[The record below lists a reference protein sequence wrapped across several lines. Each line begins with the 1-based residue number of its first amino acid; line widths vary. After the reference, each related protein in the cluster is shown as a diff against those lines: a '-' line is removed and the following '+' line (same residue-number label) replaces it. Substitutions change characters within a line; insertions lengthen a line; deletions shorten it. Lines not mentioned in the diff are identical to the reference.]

1 MAQYQIGNNVYE
13 IPDGTPQATVTD
25 IINQITLGMANQ
37 GNNQQQ
43 DTNQQQGTDNAFE
56 FSVDQAQK
64 LGGKGIEAIGRLTG
78 FKGVEDYGTGVVKQQ
93 EKDITA
99 GGYKPKYNKSFSDTF
114 DEKGVGAAFEWI
126 GEKVAE
132 NSVTTGASLV
142 GAGATAVAA
151 LLSTPVAAVLGVGTL
166 VGSAILGTGEV
177 AGEIEDKT
185 GSYDPKVAVGVGAII
200 GFLDKFGAS
209 KVIPKDQLA
218 KMTVKQMATKL
229 HKSGYKQASK
239 ELIKRTLKKG
249 GYEGITEAG
258 QESLSMGASAASG
271 GDYTAKEVKDRLI
284 DSAVIGTSMG
294 GGVSVGTDAV
304 TSGVNT
310 ARKVKD
316 GVTSIFDKKTNEAS
330 DPEGATELANRLNTI
345 ATANDY
351 NLQDLDKMSTKGAR
365 ETVDKAHVQVTEE
378 LKQLGKDLKERLQIS
393 TTDELSVVIDKVL
406 AQAGQREARNKTKN
420 TVGQQEFEA
429 IERLTGDTL
438 EGQKMLSL
446 MRQMNELTELHNG
459 GYQQG
464 LSKITDNF
472 SPIGGGIGYDK
483 GAINTEK
490 VLRPIASGGAAITTG
505 GASLLGQLGIV
516 AGGRAIDKLRGVN
529 KSVVDQYIE
538 DNKDGDGIDLGN
550 NQSLRQNAIDK
561 ANQAEQEAILAERQ
575 AAQEKQDLEN
585 LRMQLDQENAPPTPN
600 SPQFTMEDGTGL
612 TKEQVEDVFS
622 LIEQNPNI
630 NPTLKKSIDDYRN
643 SVRIGGKVSNL
654 SDLMRA
660 VNSAIDSNGI
670 ERTNPQN
677 QSLMQPM
684 QQGGGTPSYQNNPN
698 YQRGIDDNKA
708 FADEL
713 IEAVNNDTTLS
724 VVDKPILTQALLNLK
739 KNLGSNPIE
748 TGTKII
754 EDLGARLK
762 NPEAIQQYVVP
773 YLQRVT
779 QQQPNQQQQQP
790 VQPEEESQI
799 DEMVEPE
806 FDEGDP
812 ILGAELD
819 PFGLGDMIG
828 ITSDGI
834 RPTDLELQQMKD
846 GTFKPE
852 KKQSLVEAY
861 GGIQK
866 LWEQATGRTTPFEN
880 TPENVEIIATAMA
893 HEGIKNI
900 GLDGNAIGW
909 YDRKLKAAK
918 AIISSIEPRYQGNE
932 AAFDYVLA
940 VTSNGI
946 AVADNFNYAMEVFRE
961 FLDTGKMPEN
971 FNKGGERTQA
981 MQNAFKF
988 FNAWN
993 NQYGGRGNMP
1003 LEVWLDLNFT
1013 RRELQQELNDFNKA
1027 NNTEFTLSAQEGLDE
1042 VVKGSYILGAKI
1054 GQGFYQNLRG
1064 NYDPLTMDI
1073 WWMRMWNRMVGRPF
1087 KEPTTE
1093 ANLKKARNKV
1103 ERRMKDPKASALEKQ
1118 IIKKSLKDLGLKRS
1132 GLYKDTKRF
1141 DAFITQLHKNW
1152 NSYYKNYQKTNN
1164 KKNPPKPAFFK
1175 TVGTHVKNINEGLM
1189 ATPFDAKERS
1199 YMRSVT
1205 ARAIELMRE
1214 KGYNIKTADYQA
1226 LMWFPEKQLARK
1238 LGIQQGRGEDND
1250 YLDAAILL
1258 AQAEGLTNDQ
1268 IKETL
1273 PTTERGEFDV
1283 GSGTI
1288 GQNAGLRSENDG
1300 LGREE
1305 ISREESFEDD
1315 GGGILSEGRS
1325 LRTPNTTNSE
1335 ELKNPSRIFPTNT
1348 EINSYLPTI
1357 KKVLEVGKKGSPQ
1370 ETGLSRE
1377 EILSVA
1383 NALGYAMV
1391 FVKNKAEMA
1400 KRYGKETTGL
1410 TGGFHS
1416 TRRNQNNDRIQIVSM
1431 QQGYKNPNNPDQ
1443 KVSELDELW
1452 ILSHEVAHGLSQSTN
1467 QRGMDDGLGNYRKNY
1482 QGINYG
1488 KDREA
1493 YLGTLEQDL
1502 GEVIKALTDSQYV
1515 GTDEGVS
1522 GKIIKEIMSIQSNT
1536 PLMSLR
1542 ENALGNTKGTKI
1554 PRSAFNRMEQKY
1566 ILTIKRQKDDINET
1580 QRMID
1585 EEQAPIQRKL
1595 QGEKRQLSNLVKSY
1609 NNFKIKRSAYTESIP
1624 ELIADAVG
1632 AYLMS
1637 PQQFKSVAPNTAKF
1651 IRDNLN
1657 NKPSSKFVKFYASPL
1672 GTILA
1677 IIMSA
1682 FAMDDRE
1689 EEQQPQMS
1697 AGALDLGQGALSA

>member
-748 TGTKII
+748 TGTRII

-762 NPEAIQQYVVP
+762 NPEAIQQFVVP

-779 QQQPNQQQQQP
+779 QQQPNQQQP
-790 VQPEEESQI
+790 IQPEENVQI
-799 DEMVEPE
+799 DEQITQSNFNES
-806 FDEGDP
+806 DP
-812 ILGAELD
+812 ILGSELD
-819 PFGLGDMIG
+819 PFGLGDMLG

-1300 LGREE
+1300 LSSEE
-1305 ISREESFEDD
+1305 LSREEPILNLQSNSNQL
-1315 GGGILSEGRS
+1315 GGNQRS
-1325 LRTPNTTNSE
+1325 RGANINRTLE
-1335 ELKNPSRIFPTNT
+1335 PTPT
-1348 EINSYLPTI
+1348 EVSSKLPVI
-1357 KKVLEVGKKGSPQ
+1357 KKAFEVGKKGSPH
-1370 ETGLSRE
+1370 ENGLNVTE
-1377 EILSVA
+1377 
-1383 NALGYAMV
+1383 ALQIAKAMGYLIY
-1391 FVKNKAEMA
+1391 MA
-1400 KRYGKETTGL
+1400 PTQKSMEPLYGQTISPESDL
-1410 TGGFHS
+1410 GGFHAIS
-1416 TRRNQNNDRIQIVSM
+1416 LNNSSPITPSEKLLKELGLDDKITPLRIVIKQAQSPQDEIRAIFTAFHEISHGLAMGDGSANQPITEM
-1431 QQGYKNPNNPDQ
+1431 GYGRDTVAKTTYRGS
-1443 KVSELDELW
+1443 VESELAVIFNRIHAKVPDSKYGQDMAKEIVNIRFTPFGKEGAKLSSVLKGDSIIPRDGTMMQEIREDVELT
-1452 ILSHEVAHGLSQSTN
+1452 LL
-1467 QRGMDDGLGNYRKNY
+1467 DD
-1482 QGINYG
+1482 QYG
-1488 KDREA
+1488 KDTDIYKEATKRQMQNKFYRDSYELNISEILADSIAA
-1493 YLGTLEQDL
+1493 YLVDPKKFKE
-1502 GEVIKALTDSQYV
+1502 KAPLTA
-1515 GTDEGVS
+1515 EFL
-1522 GKIIKEIMSIQSNT
+1522 KN
-1536 PLMSLR
+1536 SL
-1542 ENALGNTKGTKI
+1542 N
-1554 PRSAFNRMEQKY
+1554 S
-1566 ILTIKRQKDDINET
+1566 
-1580 QRMID
+1580 
-1585 EEQAPIQRKL
+1585 
-1595 QGEKRQLSNLVKSY
+1595 
-1609 NNFKIKRSAYTESIP
+1609 
-1624 ELIADAVG
+1624 
-1632 AYLMS
+1632 
-1637 PQQFKSVAPNTAKF
+1637 
-1651 IRDNLN
+1651 
-1657 NKPSSKFVKFYASPL
+1657 KPSSKFVKFYANPIA
-1672 GTILA
+1672 TILA
-1677 IIMSA
+1677 VLMTA
-1682 FAMDDRE
+1682 LALDDDRE
-1689 EEQQPQMS
+1689 EEQPQMQP
-1697 AGALDLGQGALSA
+1697 GALDLGQGALSA

>member
-1 MAQYQIGNNVYE
+1 MA
-13 IPDGTPQATVTD
+13 A
-25 IINQITLGMANQ
+25 
-37 GNNQQQ
+37 
-43 DTNQQQGTDNAFE
+43 
-56 FSVDQAQK
+56 
-64 LGGKGIEAIGRLTG
+64 
-78 FKGVEDYGTGVVKQQ
+78 
-93 EKDITA
+93 
-99 GGYKPKYNKSFSDTF
+99 
-114 DEKGVGAAFEWI
+114 
-126 GEKVAE
+126 
-132 NSVTTGASLV
+132 
-142 GAGATAVAA
+142 
-151 LLSTPVAAVLGVGTL
+151 
-166 VGSAILGTGEV
+166 
-177 AGEIEDKT
+177 
-185 GSYDPKVAVGVGAII
+185 
-200 GFLDKFGAS
+200 
-209 KVIPKDQLA
+209 
-218 KMTVKQMATKL
+218 KL

-249 GYEGITEAG
+249 GYEGITEG
-258 QESLSMGASAASG
+258 TQESLSMGASAASG

-294 GGVSVGTDAV
+294 GGVSVGTDVV
-304 TSGVNT
+304 TGGVNT

-393 TTDELSVVIDKVL
+393 PTDELSVVIDKVL

-516 AGGRAIDKLRGVN
+516 AGGRAIDKIRGVN
-529 KSVVDQYIE
+529 KSVVDQYIQ

-575 AAQEKQDLEN
+575 KLQEQQDREALN
-585 LRMQLDQENAPPTPN
+585 AQLDQENAPPTPN
-600 SPQFTMEDGTGL
+600 SPQFVMEDGTGL
-612 TKEQVEDVFS
+612 TKEQVEQVIVF
-622 LIEQNPNI
+622 LEQQPNI
-630 NPTLKKSIDDYRN
+630 NPALQKAIDDYRT
-643 SVRIGGKVSNL
+643 SVRIGGTV
-654 SDLMRA
+654 SDLSPLIRA
-660 VNSAIDSNGI
+660 VNSAVDTNGI

-677 QSLMQPM
+677 QSMMQQN
-684 QQGGGTPSYQNNPN
+684 QQGGGRPSYQNSPN
-698 YQRGIDDNKA
+698 YQRGIDDNRA

-713 IEAVNNDTTLS
+713 IEAVNNDTTLN
-724 VVDKPILTQALLNLK
+724 VVDKPLLTQALLNLK

-748 TGTKII
+748 TGTRII

-773 YLQRVT
+773 YLERVT
-779 QQQPNQQQQQP
+779 QQQPNQQNN
-790 VQPEEESQI
+790 VQI
-799 DEMVEPE
+799 DEQITQSNFNEGNSIHQLGNGQFIPINNDGTITVYHRTNSDIVGGLKSKENTNEIYVSSKKDGQNIGYGDKVIKMNIPQEDLVMDDL
-806 FDEGDP
+806 FDDEAHFRVPIPLANEALKSIPSNFNEGDP
-812 ILGAELD
+812 ILGSELD
-819 PFGLGDMIG
+819 PFGLGDMLG

-834 RPTDLELQQMKD
+834 RPTPEELQQMQD

-866 LWEQATGRTTPFEN
+866 LWEKATGRTTPFEN

-932 AAFDYVLA
+932 AAFDYALA

-961 FLDTGKMPEN
+961 FLDTGRMPEN
-971 FNKGGERTQA
+971 FAKGGERTQA

-993 NQYGGRGNMP
+993 DQYGGRGNMP
-1003 LEVWLDLNFT
+1003 LEVFLDMDFT
-1013 RRELQQELNDFNKA
+1013 RRQLQEELNEFNKA
-1027 NNTEFTLSAQEGLDE
+1027 NNTDFQLSAQEGLDE

-1087 KEPTTE
+1087 KAPTTD
-1093 ANLKKARNKV
+1093 ANLKKARDKV

-1118 IIKKSLKDLGLKRS
+1118 IIKKSLKELGLKRA
-1132 GLYKDTKRF
+1132 GLYKDTDKF
-1141 DAFITQLHKNW
+1141 DALITQLHKNW
-1152 NSYYKNYQKTNN
+1152 NSYYKNFQKTN
-1164 KKNPPKPAFFK
+1164 KKNPPKPPFFK

-1258 AQAEGLTNDQ
+1258 AQSEGLTNDQ

-1273 PTTERGEFDV
+1273 PTAERGEFDV

-1300 LGREE
+1300 LSSEKL
-1305 ISREESFEDD
+1305 SREEP
-1315 GGGILSEGRS
+1315 ILNLQSNFNQLGNNQRS
-1325 LRTPNTTNSE
+1325 RGANSNRTLE
-1335 ELKNPSRIFPTNT
+1335 PTPT
-1348 EINSYLPTI
+1348 EVSSKLPAI
-1357 KKVLEVGKKGSPQ
+1357 KKAFEVGKKGSPH
-1370 ETGLSRE
+1370 ENGLNVTEALQIAKAMGYLIYMAPTQKSMERLYGN
-1377 EILSVA
+1377 EIPPNSD
-1383 NALGYAMV
+1383 
-1391 FVKNKAEMA
+1391 
-1400 KRYGKETTGL
+1400 L
-1410 TGGFHS
+1410 TGFHS
-1416 TRRNQNNDRIQIVSM
+1416 SFMMGETLEPLNIVIKKAQSPQDEIRAIFTAFHEISHGLAM
-1431 QQGYKNPNNPDQ
+1431 GDGSTGQPITEMGYGRLGVSPKTTYRGS
-1443 KVSELDELW
+1443 VESELAV
-1452 ILSHEVAHGLSQSTN
+1452 ILNRIHTKVPDAKLGQDIANEMVNIRFSRFAFEGAKITPTLKGGSIVPRDSSMMQDIRDIVQLK
-1467 QRGMDDGLGNYRKNY
+1467 MIEDDFGKNSPEY
-1482 QGINYG
+1482 NSAIS
-1488 KDREA
+1488 KR
-1493 YLGTLEQDL
+1493 
-1502 GEVIKALTDSQYV
+1502 
-1515 GTDEGVS
+1515 VS
-1522 GKIIKEIMSIQSNT
+1522 NM
-1536 PLMSLR
+1536 R
-1542 ENALGNTKGTKI
+1542 
-1554 PRSAFNRMEQKY
+1554 
-1566 ILTIKRQKDDINET
+1566 
-1580 QRMID
+1580 
-1585 EEQAPIQRKL
+1585 
-1595 QGEKRQLSNLVKSY
+1595 
-1609 NNFKIKRSAYTESIP
+1609 
-1624 ELIADAVG
+1624 
-1632 AYLMS
+1632 
-1637 PQQFKSVAPNTAKF
+1637 
-1651 IRDNLN
+1651 IRDNYQLN
-1657 NKPSSKFVKFYASPL
+1657 ISEILADSIAAYLIDPKKFKEKAPLTAEFLKNSLNDKPSSKFVKFYTNPIA
-1672 GTILA
+1672 TILA
-1677 IIMSA
+1677 VLMTA
-1682 FAMDDRE
+1682 LALDDRE
-1689 EEQQPQMS
+1689 EEQQTQMS
-1697 AGALDLGQGALSA
+1697 EGALQLGQGALSA

>member
-13 IPDGTPQATVTD
+13 IPDGTPQATINN
-25 IINQITLGMANQ
+25 IINDITSKMATQPNSSISN
-37 GNNQQQ
+37 NNQE
-43 DTNQQQGTDNAFE
+43 TDNAFE

-64 LGGKGIEAIGRLTG
+64 LGGKGLEAFGRLTG
-78 FKGVEDYGTGVVKQQ
+78 FKSVEDYGTGVVKQQ
-93 EKDITA
+93 EKDIAA

-114 DEKGVGAAFEWI
+114 DEQGVGAAFEWV

-142 GAGATAVAA
+142 GAGATAIAA
-151 LLSTPVAAVLGVGTL
+151 LFSAPVAAVLGVGTL
-166 VGSAILGTGEV
+166 IGSAVLGTGEV

-294 GGVSVGTDAV
+294 GGVSVGTDVV
-304 TSGVNT
+304 TGGVNT

-393 TTDELSVVIDKVL
+393 PTDELSVVIDKVL

-529 KSVVDQYIE
+529 KSVVDQYIQ

-575 AAQEKQDLEN
+575 AAQEKQNREDLN
-585 LRMQLDQENAPPTPN
+585 AQLDQENASPTPN
-600 SPQFTMEDGTGL
+600 SPQFVMEDGTGL
-612 TKEQVEDVFS
+612 TKDQVEQVIVF
-622 LIEQNPNI
+622 LEQQPNI
-630 NPTLKKSIDDYRN
+630 NPALQKAIDDYRN
-643 SVRIGGKVSNL
+643 SVRIGGTV
-654 SDLMRA
+654 SDLSPLIRA
-660 VNSAIDSNGI
+660 VNSAVDSNGI

-677 QSLMQPM
+677 QSLMQQN

-748 TGTKII
+748 TGTRII

-779 QQQPNQQQQQP
+779 QQQPNPQQQSE
-790 VQPEEESQI
+790 VTDDGI
-799 DEMVEPE
+799 DSMSEPE
-806 FDEGDP
+806 FNEGDP
-812 ILGAELD
+812 ILGSELD

-866 LWEQATGRTTPFEN
+866 LWEQTTGQTTPFEN

-932 AAFDYVLA
+932 AAFDYALA

-946 AVADNFNYAMEVFRE
+946 AVADNFNYAMEVFKE
-961 FLDTGKMPEN
+961 FLDTGRMPEN
-971 FNKGGERTQA
+971 FAKGGERTQA

-1003 LEVWLDLNFT
+1003 LEVWLDLDFT
-1013 RRELQQELNDFNKA
+1013 RRELQEELNQFNKQ
-1027 NNTEFTLSAQEGLDE
+1027 NNTDFQLSAQEGLDE

-1087 KEPTTE
+1087 KAPTTE

-1118 IIKKSLKDLGLKRS
+1118 IIKKSLKDLGLKRA

-1141 DAFITQLHKNW
+1141 DALITQLHKNW
-1152 NSYYKNYQKTNN
+1152 NSYYKNYQKIN
-1164 KKNPPKPAFFK
+1164 KKNPAKPAFFK

-1205 ARAIELMRE
+1205 ARAIELMRQ
-1214 KGYNIKTADYQA
+1214 KGYNINTADYQA

-1258 AQAEGLTNDQ
+1258 AQSEGLTNDQ

-1315 GGGILSEGRS
+1315 GGGILSDGRS
-1325 LRTPNTTNSE
+1325 VRPSNTTNSQ

-1348 EINSYLPTI
+1348 EINSLLPTI

-1400 KRYGKETTGL
+1400 KRYGKSTTGL
-1410 TGGFHS
+1410 TGGFHQ

-1431 QQGYKNPNNPDQ
+1431 QQGYENPNNPDQ

-1452 ILSHEVAHGLSQSTN
+1452 ILSHEIAHGLSQSTN

-1502 GEVIKALTDSQYV
+1502 GEVIKTLTDAQYI
-1515 GTDEGVS
+1515 GSDEGVS

-1554 PRSAFNRMEQKY
+1554 PRSGFNRVEQKY
-1566 ILTIKRQKDDINET
+1566 ILRIYKQEKYVKET
-1580 QRMID
+1580 QRLID
-1585 EEQAPIQRKL
+1585 ESQRPDDIAVFQRRL
-1595 QGEKRQLSNLVKSY
+1595 LSEKTDLRRSIKDF

-1637 PQQFKSVAPNTAKF
+1637 PQQFKSIAPNTAKF

-1657 NKPSSKFVKFYASPL
+1657 NKPSSKFVKFYSSPL

-1697 AGALDLGQGALSA
+1697 AGALELGQGALSA